1 MPLDWFSLY
10 HEGYEL
16 VLHCQHSL
24 CNLPVWAVEAFPVG
38 GCCFLWTAAPVH
50 SSAHGTM
57 AEGRPGV
64 LMGHL
69 HPCRYGGHFQWKS
82 LSPSLS
88 LSHACPR
95 PGCLSLAGCFLLG
108 SQPDLFPTQ
117 DPSLPASH
125 QFPRGGA
132 GTGKHQGQS
141 WGRGGERKART
152 GAFTVV
158 SSEKKGPGRV
168 SRKRRRTKEPLDES
182 ERGEWK
188 GWFKTQHSKN

>member
-1 MPLDWFSLY
+1 M
-10 HEGYEL
+10 
-16 VLHCQHSL
+16 
-24 CNLPVWAVEAFPVG
+24 G

-132 GTGKHQGQS
+132 GTGKHQVAVRVESETRSPGVAARRRWAVSTAAAPGAQEAGAGPS
-141 WGRGGERKART
+141 VRPWSPCPGLGGCSAASPGSPRVGKPSLPSKAVR
-152 GAFTVV
+152 AQD
-158 SSEKKGPGRV
+158 SKGPG
-168 SRKRRRTKEPLDES
+168 K
-182 ERGEWK
+182 
-188 GWFKTQHSKN
+188 